1 MNEIHV
7 WTLVLCTSVMVCC
20 IFEMMSP
27 NGKMQPIMRFV
38 LGMFLICA
46 MVAPFLKINF
56 DLDTNFK
63 KFELKEENNKELTQT
78 IEEQTIFLA
87 KTQMQDFIKEKLA
100 QENIEL
106 LNLEI
111 FMNMNGEN
119 SITINNIE
127 ATIKNKNDKKILK
140 AKEIIKENIKSEK
153 ISIS

>member
-1 MNEIHV
+1 
-7 WTLVLCTSVMVCC
+7 
-20 IFEMMSP
+20 MMSP